1 MKPTT
6 YIEIVRKVCTKCLT
20 EKPLSEYPFD
30 KRRDK
35 HHTVCKECRYAQ
47 SRAWNKLN
55 RQHRK
60 EYDESIRNNAPFTRI
75 FIKTCK
81 VTGKLFVTPI
91 ATATVSQSARSEW
104 TKYRY
109 NKEKGIN
116 RIRIKDKLMHDQKGL
131 CAICGATLSTA
142 HKVSIDHK
150 IPVSKGGTDD
160 VSNLQLTCF
169 KCNLIKGTL
178 TDNNTV
184 QMLIKQRKESQQH
197 DTLYDYQNRI

>member
-6 YIEIVRKVCTKCLT
+6 YIDSITKVCTKCLI
-20 EKPLSEYPFD
+20 EKALTEYPFD

-55 RQHRK
+55 SQHRK
-60 EYDESIRNNAPFTRI
+60 EYDESLRNNAPFTRI
-75 FIKTCK
+75 FIKACK

-91 ATATVSQSARSEW
+91 SNATVSPSARSEW
-104 TKYRY
+104 AKYRY

-116 RIRIKDKLMHDQKGL
+116 RIRIKDKLMHEQHGRCPL
-131 CAICGATLSTA
+131 CNADLSTV
-142 HKVSIDHK
+142 KTSLDHK

-160 VSNLQLTCF
+160 IHNLQLTCF
-169 KCNLIKGTL
+169 SCNLIKGTH
-178 TDNNTV
+178 TDHKTV
-184 QMLIKQRKESQQH
+184 LNLVLQRKG
-197 DTLYDYQNRI
+197 RVV